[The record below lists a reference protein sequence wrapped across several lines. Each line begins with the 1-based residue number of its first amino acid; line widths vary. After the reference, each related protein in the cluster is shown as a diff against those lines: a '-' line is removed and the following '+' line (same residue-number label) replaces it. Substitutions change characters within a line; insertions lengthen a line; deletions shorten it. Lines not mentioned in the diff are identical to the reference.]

1 MPRPPIT
8 RTRPYAPRSGAL
20 AGQTF
25 YSERQYRNA
34 LARRAGH
41 RSWNAQQRAHKDVRS
56 AEQWRVLRLSERA
69 ARDRAL
75 ETVVLMRR
83 ERMTL
88 TSAAMRAGTTRNT
101 VLKYART
108 ALARRPDGRY
118 VAKRAD
124 RLFRRMR
131 VLSPDGVTSV
141 GIRGSRAAALAG
153 EHASAIHHFLAT
165 GDDSRLRPVAGKRV
179 AGVVLETDPT
189 AIEAWARRGVL
200 DFEDIYD
207 LTT

>member
-1 MPRPPIT
+1 MPRPPI
-8 RTRPYAPRSGAL
+8 RRQRPYTPRSGAL
-20 AGQTF
+20 ADQTF

-41 RSWNAQQRAHKDVRS
+41 RSWHAQQRARKDVRS
-56 AEQWRVLRLSERA
+56 AEQWRALRLSERA